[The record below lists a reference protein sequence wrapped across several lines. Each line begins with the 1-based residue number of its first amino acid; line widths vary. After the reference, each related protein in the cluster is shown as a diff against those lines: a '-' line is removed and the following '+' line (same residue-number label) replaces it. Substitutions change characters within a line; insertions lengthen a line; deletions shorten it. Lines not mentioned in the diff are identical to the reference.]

1 MNKVFD
7 SPMLISD
14 SAAKRMRVAFN
25 PSKLTDVDK
34 VKRATA
40 ALITAMEEVFA
51 GTEDVETRRCA
62 ATAMTQLEIG
72 GMMAVKAMT
81 ANV

>member
-1 MNKVFD
+1 MIFD

-14 SAAKRMRVAFN
+14 SAAKRVRVAFN
-25 PSKLTDVDK
+25 PSQLTEVDK

-40 ALITAMEEVFA
+40 ALITACEEVA
-51 GTEDVETRRCA
+51 QGTEDAETRRCA
-62 ATAMTQLEIG
+62 AIAMTYLEIG

-81 ANV
+81 ANA

>member
-34 VKRATA
+34 IERATA
-40 ALITAMEEVFA
+40 ALLTVMEDIFA
-51 GTEDVETRRCA
+51 GTEDAETRRCA
-62 ATAMTQLEIG
+62 ATAMTYLEIG
-72 GMMAVKAMT
+72 GMMAIKAMT

>member
-1 MNKVFD
+1 MT
-7 SPMLISD
+7 ISD
-14 SAAKRMRVAFN
+14 TAAKRVRVAFN
-25 PSKLTDVDK
+25 PSQITEVDK

-40 ALITAMEEVFA
+40 ALITVMEEVFA
-51 GTEDVETRRCA
+51 KNEDAETRRCA
-62 ATAMTQLEIG
+62 ATAMTYLEIG